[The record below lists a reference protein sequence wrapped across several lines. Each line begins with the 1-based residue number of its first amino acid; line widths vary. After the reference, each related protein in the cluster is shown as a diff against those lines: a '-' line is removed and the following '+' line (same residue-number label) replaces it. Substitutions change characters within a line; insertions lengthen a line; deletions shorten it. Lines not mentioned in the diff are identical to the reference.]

1 MCKFESLVNRKSD
14 KKANASPEKKR
25 DWSDRIYNFRSV
37 LIVGK
42 DEERVPQQQD
52 LYEPNASDKQLSF
65 LVFVHGFKEVSLG
78 IVCMRTF
85 IRNTSLAS
93 FRVGSFAWE
102 LSFGILRFETFVWNL
117 SVDSLRLGPAFFA
130 VWNLWIGNF
139 ARHCAF

>member
-1 MCKFESLVNRKSD
+1 MFVRPRIKTMKTFDFSKSESL
-14 KKANASPEKKR
+14 
-25 DWSDRIYNFRSV
+25 I
-37 LIVGK
+37 LT
-42 DEERVPQQQD
+42 VPCGGEY